1 MNRGYRALGGP
12 DWAANYM
19 GPQKLLRK
27 KIIGLLLNK
36 CSAVAEMGDRVATI
50 YMGAV
55 PLFGG
60 AGWELKTQLPPKKG
74 TAGSP
79 FNTMGP
85 GPLPTSVPSAILI
98 HPAVW
103 PQ

>member
-60 AGWELKTQLPPKKG
+60 AGTPSI
-74 TAGSP
+74 TAWSRP
-79 FNTMGP
+79 RS
-85 GPLPTSVPSAILI
+85 TSVASGVFI
-98 HPAVW
+98 HPAIW